1 MVQKLVYLVS
11 VSEYSNILD
20 RNMTISDFIMKKKKT
35 FLRSHSQI
43 QPSLFPATDA
53 FKHSIC
59 WYIKD
64 PDTKMNKQKIEENVV
79 L

>member
-35 FLRSHSQI
+35 RSCSLILSSPVGLQ
-43 QPSLFPATDA
+43 QPIS
-53 FKHSIC
+53 
-59 WYIKD
+59 
-64 PDTKMNKQKIEENVV
+64 
-79 L
+79 